1 MLLQFLS
8 PGANNIII
16 LLLIN
21 DDLVRVM
28 AIVAAIEDLILIL
41 NLIVVWQLCRIVH
54 AYLAT
59 AFARIL
65 KDVRSV
71 ARASRQVCLD
81 ARVRSS

>member
-1 MLLQFLS
+1 MS
-8 PGANNIII
+8 PGANNIVII

-28 AIVAAIEDLILIL
+28 AIVAAVEDLVLIL

-59 AFARIL
+59 AFTRIL
-65 KDVRSV
+65 KNVRSV
-71 ARASRQVCLD
+71 ARAPRQVGRG
-81 ARVRSS
+81 ARVRPS